1 MMLRKLIGALLLCS
15 LAVVLGCEAVVLGC
29 ENEWVGGDEDGSGLP
44 KNPSIPGYGTSASQ
58 RWHFLYKDYD
68 HTWRIRWPTYFADKL
83 GNPKESWCTVNGER
97 APFRSFDTD
106 NGERASYTLPGP
118 RRRLS
123 GPVICI
129 LYSSDGKALG
139 WFQAIAPGPD
149 SG

>member
-15 LAVVLGCEAVVLGC
+15 LAVVLGC

-97 APFRSFDTD
+97 A
-106 NGERASYTLPGP
+106 SYTLPGP

-149 SG
+149 SGWIQ